1 MEKCV
6 EFPERLS
13 TIYESPSPPPSFS
26 DDHED
31 KLVVY
36 DFTRKNVDNEQ
47 KSAPSHI
54 QTMKLI
60 HSSSSSLSDFIS
72 PISLMKSSTFYRC
85 SSSHCTFV
93 RLFSVSSTSKVDTR
107 LFIEFL
113 FVLVVVLVVR
123 HSSSKHSIAYSLS
136 DRFRSGID
144 QEETR
149 RHRKSSEWNDERSE
163 WRQNLIGMCLACW
176 TSVRLEEGERENH
189 QSTTSSFGKKE
200 KRTWWS
206 IRRERKQP
214 SSVLA
219 GNRTCPDRRGTWI
232 SLRRDSP
239 CQRTRSRQDPTTS
252 RTSASSHP
260 TNDRREESRPTEDR
274 RQWTTTDWTSIGLGR
289 TEMRCSPVRWEDC
302 QVRWNR
308 ACPGVPH
315 PCLERNNRSV
325 RCNGPSKISTFNWWN

>member
-1 MEKCV
+1 MSSIVLEESSSRHLLDDVEDFLNRTDHRLSTRTTIRFRSQSVDHLCINRRSNNAPQVSQTTRTQFDLSQIESDDDVLPLQRSRSAPICSTKIYEEELAAFVHGEEQFFQSETEEEVKVIPMEKCV

-149 RHRKSSEWNDERSE
+149 RHRKSSE
-163 WRQNLIGMCLACW
+163 
-176 TSVRLEEGERENH
+176 
-189 QSTTSSFGKKE
+189 
-200 KRTWWS
+200 
-206 IRRERKQP
+206 
-214 SSVLA
+214 
-219 GNRTCPDRRGTWI
+219 
-232 SLRRDSP
+232 
-239 CQRTRSRQDPTTS
+239 
-252 RTSASSHP
+252 
-260 TNDRREESRPTEDR
+260 
-274 RQWTTTDWTSIGLGR
+274 
-289 TEMRCSPVRWEDC
+289 
-302 QVRWNR
+302 
-308 ACPGVPH
+308 
-315 PCLERNNRSV
+315 
-325 RCNGPSKISTFNWWN
+325 